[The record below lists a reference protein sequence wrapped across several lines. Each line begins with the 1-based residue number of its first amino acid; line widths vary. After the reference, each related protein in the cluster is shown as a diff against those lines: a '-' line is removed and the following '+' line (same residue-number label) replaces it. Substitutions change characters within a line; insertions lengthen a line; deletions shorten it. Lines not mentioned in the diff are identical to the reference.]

1 MGLDICINTGI
12 SFRLGGYSAL
22 HTIRTLAVYLAD
34 QNRFKNY
41 EDANKELKKVY
52 KDEELM
58 EQHKFAALIDFSDC
72 EGIYKPSHWTLEQVI
87 EYCEGSEQESDSK
100 NSLIKWFQD
109 NPFYLGDSGKLF
121 DNLSEMT
128 RLINKFD
135 TVEIEVKQAIEMFKT
150 QYGIRIEYGHTNCFL
165 CKSKHDTGYFVCS
178 DCLSNFETMKMTKI
192 DIDDSFEV
200 ALDRLKV
207 YYENCNQAYDDEG
220 YLVIEYH

>member
-1 MGLDICINTGI
+1 MGLDICINGSI
-12 SFRLGGYSAL
+12 CFRLGNYSAL
-22 HTIRTLAVYLAD
+22 HTVRTLAVYLAD

-41 EDANKELKKVY
+41 EDANNELKKVY

-72 EGIYKPSHWTLEQVI
+72 EGIYKPCGWSLKDVI
-87 EYCEGSEQESDSK
+87 EYCEGEDSESY
-100 NSLIKWFQD
+100 NALTKWYQD

-121 DNLSEMT
+121 DTLSEMT
-128 RLINKFD
+128 RLINKLD

-150 QYGIRIEYGHTNCFL
+150 QYGIQIEYGHTNCFL
-165 CKSKHDTGYFVCS
+165 CKSKHDTGYFVCT

-192 DIDDSFEV
+192 VIDDSFEF

-207 YYENCNQAYDDEG
+207 YYEKCVEAYDMDG